1 MWSQVIQMGTSRY
14 SLSQMLL
21 QMGRYSNASLRNGDQ
36 GTRIIEHKDLG
47 HGTRE
52 MSKAARDGS

>member
-1 MWSQVIQMGTSRY
+1 MGTSRY

-21 QMGRYSNASLRNGDQ
+21 QMGRYSNPSLRNGDQ